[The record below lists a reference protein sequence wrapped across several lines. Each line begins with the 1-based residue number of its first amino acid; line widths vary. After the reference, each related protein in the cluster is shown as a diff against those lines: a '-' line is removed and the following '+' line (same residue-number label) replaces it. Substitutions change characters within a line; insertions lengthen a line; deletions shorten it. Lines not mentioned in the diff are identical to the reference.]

1 MYFAAS
7 ETFAS
12 TDAVHADG
20 PLIERALRGEQSAFE
35 SIMRS
40 HNRML
45 FRAARGV
52 VSDDAEAQDVVQ
64 ETYLRAFTR
73 LKEFQGGASLGT
85 WMARIAINVALDALR
100 KRSRSVL
107 VDAQELDQE
116 PSPEHMMFLST
127 SQAVSPESVLARIEL
142 QALLQSAIEGLP
154 PIYRSVFIL
163 RAVQEMSV
171 SEAAYCLQ
179 VPSAPRLGIDPLNSP
194 DNKENLRMNA
204 PEMNRL
210 LPDVQSSADIR
221 GLAIDAAGVLGLR
234 YPVLL
239 RSAGREL
246 TVAAQWPMTVAVPAA
261 VKGNN
266 PQSS

>member
-179 VPSAPRLGIDPLNSP
+179 VSDAVIKTRYLRARSMLRDALGARIEAHTDSVCAFAGDRCDQVVQHGVSQLLSQRLI
-194 DNKENLRMNA
+194 
-204 PEMNRL
+204 
-210 LPDVQSSADIR
+210 
-221 GLAIDAAGVLGLR
+221 
-234 YPVLL
+234 
-239 RSAGREL
+239 
-246 TVAAQWPMTVAVPAA
+246 VPNQARH
-261 VKGNN
+261 
-266 PQSS
+266 P